1 MTAARLIA
9 LARCAQWLT
18 ASIALLAVNGAAL
31 AGTPPSLQ
39 LESCQ
44 LSAAK
49 GLIARRAE
57 CGSLLVAENPQLP
70 EGRQIPIDVAVIRAR
85 NSEPAADPVF
95 FFAGGP
101 GQAATE
107 AFPAAMQ
114 ALEHAAADRDI
125 VLIDQ
130 RGSGGSNPLRC
141 PPPADINTLLQTPE
155 PAELER
161 YTAQCLANLDADTRY
176 YTTAIAVTDFDRIR
190 ASLGYQQVNLLGVS
204 YGTRVAQQYL
214 RQYPQHVRSVILDGV
229 VPSELILG
237 LDHDSNLEQALK
249 QAFAACNEDQAC
261 ATRFPDVAD
270 SYQKL
275 RTAVEERAQTI
286 DVSLPASGSNQQ
298 LIFNR
303 QLLTLALRIL
313 AYSSENRALL
323 PLLVHEAAHTANYE
337 RLGSLALMILEE
349 LNQSIYS
356 GLETSVMCAEEVPFY
371 PTEVASS
378 DTLMG
383 NSLITLAQQQCAL
396 WPHGSVAADYHSSF
410 TSAAP
415 VLLLS
420 GQYDPVTPPRY
431 GDQAAQQY
439 PASLHL
445 VVPGEGHNVSGRG
458 CVPQLIAD
466 FISTPVPAQLDI
478 ECLQYM
484 GATPFFTTL
493 TGPGP

>member
-1 MTAARLIA
+1 LSAALRKA
-9 LARCAQWLT
+9 LAC
-18 ASIALLAVNGAAL
+18 SIALLAVSGAAL
-31 AGTPPSLQ
+31 AGTPLLQ
-39 LESCQ
+39 LDSCQ
-44 LSAAK
+44 LTAAK
-49 GLIARRAE
+49 GLIAQRAE
-57 CGSLLVAENPQLP
+57 CGSLMVAENPQLP
-70 EGRQIPIDVAVIRAR
+70 EGRQIPINVAVIKAR
-85 NSEPAADPVF
+85 SGEPAADPVF

-114 ALEHAAADRDI
+114 ALQYAAADRDI

-141 PPPADINTLLQTPE
+141 PPPADINALLQTPE

-161 YTAQCLANLDADTRY
+161 HTAQCLANLDADTRY

-190 ASLGYQQVNLLGVS
+190 ASLGYQQINLLGVS

-214 RQYPQHVRSVILDGV
+214 RQYPQYVRSVILDGV

-237 LDHDSNLEQALK
+237 LDHDSNLEQALNG
-249 QAFAACNEDQAC
+249 AFTACSQDQAC
-261 ATRFPDVAD
+261 AARFPDIAT
-270 SYQKL
+270 SYQTL
-275 RTAVEERAQTI
+275 RTQVQAHAQTI
-286 DVSLPASGSNQQ
+286 EVPLPTSGASQA

-323 PLLVHEAAHTANYE
+323 PLLVHDAAQTANYE
-337 RLGSLALMILEE
+337 RLGSLALMILDE

-356 GLETSVMCAEEVPFY
+356 GLEASVMCAEEVPFY
-371 PTEVASS
+371 PEQATSS
-378 DTLMG
+378 NTLMG

-396 WPHGSVAADYHSSF
+396 WPHGSVTADYHSRF
-410 TSAAP
+410 TSTAP

-431 GDQAAQQY
+431 GEQAAQQY
-439 PASLHL
+439 AASMHL

-466 FISTPVPAQLDI
+466 FISAPTPAELDT
-478 ECLQYM
+478 ECLTHM